1 VLRALFLLDAAL
13 AILFL
18 LHSSDG
24 FSSQSNVTLIGQ
36 LSVAASLCTI
46 VASPKS
52 WRHLVGGLAL
62 LALGMLYTGVLGPRV
77 SLTNIALL
85 QTVLAASLPSIP
97 FTLLF
102 LAFAAHLIPIS
113 HNFHPEILAL
123 AAFFAYSAYRRA
135 PLAWNVFPIP
145 THP

>member
-18 LHSSDG
+18 VHVPAG
-24 FSSQSNVTLIGQ
+24 FSSQSTVTWVGQ
-36 LSVAASLCTI
+36 LSLAAGAGAI

-62 LALGMLYTGVLGPRV
+62 LALGTPYTGVLGPRV
-77 SLTNIALL
+77 SLTTIALL

-113 HNFHPEILAL
+113 HNFHPEIFAL
-123 AAFFAYSAYRRA
+123 AAFFAYSSYSRV
-135 PLAWNVFPIP
+135 PIAWNALPIP
-145 THP
+145 SHP